1 MFTDGAETLD
11 SAWTAAGFTRTTGT
25 VTTEYD
31 NYYIAGHRSYTSFDT
46 YLKTGPYNFSKLATN
61 PDWVE
66 HYPYQEGLLISYW
79 DTSQSDNNVSVHP
92 GEGRNLYVDAHPQT
106 LYRSDGVP
114 FRTRIQIYDAPFG
127 LEKTDSITLHYD
139 KVKTKVKKLP
149 GNPVFDDTQNW
160 FDPVQLD
167 HGVKVR
173 DAGVRIEVTK
183 QKKDSMTIRVTS

>member
-1 MFTDGAETLD
+1 MCTRGRAAT
-11 SAWTAAGFTRTTGT
+11 STSTRIRRRCTAAT
-25 VTTEYD
+25 
-31 NYYIAGHRSYTSFDT
+31 ACPS
-46 YLKTGPYNFSKLATN
+46 
-61 PDWVE
+61 
-66 HYPYQEGLLISYW
+66 
-79 DTSQSDNNVSVHP
+79 
-92 GEGRNLYVDAHPQT
+92 
-106 LYRSDGVP
+106 
-114 FRTRIQIYDAPFG
+114 RTRIQIYDAPFG